1 MNKNIE
7 CQIIS
12 VHEGKVEDAQNF
24 LRETPSEDL
33 MAIFHKVCDSNKVK
47 IILSLLKTK
56 EMCVCDISIILNMTI
71 ASTSHHLRLLYK
83 NDVLDKYRKGKMVYY
98 FIKDTEI
105 KNFFE
110 MNLTKESYRS

>member
-1 MNKNIE
+1 
-7 CQIIS
+7 
-12 VHEGKVEDAQNF
+12 
-24 LRETPSEDL
+24 
-33 MAIFHKVCDSNKVK
+33 VK

-98 FIKDTEI
+98 FIKDEEI

-110 MNLTKESYRS
+110 TNLTKESYQA